1 MHKARASPSQTKPIR
16 NERRAQGST
25 FDEQLLASDSCWDRK
40 RWFLK
45 RVAPAIF
52 TTLQWMATY
61 PRICSQYKLGLIE
74 EETGTKV
81 GGREV

>member
-1 MHKARASPSQTKPIR
+1 MHKARASPRQTKPIR

-25 FDEQLLASDSCWDRK
+25 FDEQLLASEDRK

-52 TTLQWMATY
+52 TTLQWMAMY

-81 GGREV
+81 GRREV